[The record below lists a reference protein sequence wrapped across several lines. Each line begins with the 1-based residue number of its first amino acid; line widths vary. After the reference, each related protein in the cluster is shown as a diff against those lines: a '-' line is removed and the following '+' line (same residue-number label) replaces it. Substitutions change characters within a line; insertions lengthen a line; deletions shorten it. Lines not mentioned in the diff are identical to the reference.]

1 MRWFSTLRRLPS
13 RLLESAAAVMEVV
26 ASLGLVSGTA
36 VALVL
41 GRFALA
47 GILAL
52 VLLGIV
58 LRFMRRRVRE
68 HDPDAQRRS
77 A

>member
-1 MRWFSTLRRLPS
+1 MVTCGSKEPPPQLTR
-13 RLLESAAAVMEVV
+13 SAVR
-26 ASLGLVSGTA
+26 GTSP
-36 VALVL
+36 
-41 GRFALA
+41 FALA

-52 VLLGIV
+52 VLIGIV

-68 HDPDAQRRS
+68 HDPDEQRPS

>member
-13 RLLESAAAVMEVV
+13 RLLESATAVMEVV

-36 VALVL
+36 VALAL

-52 VLLGIV
+52 VLIGIV

-68 HDPDAQRRS
+68 HDPDEQRPS